1 MIWKRRRLAI
11 TLCDLKTQ
19 RVSSEIL
26 ESVIVFFDDL
36 DTALREKYISER
48 AVLQRFSYWARHY
61 WLACGKAYVERLR
74 KQSRDIAY
82 FNDFEIFVEKMEKEE
97 LKLDAHTPGA
107 ESIRAFLDSE
117 ASLPQLLS

>member
-11 TLCDLKTQ
+11 TLSDLKTQ

-48 AVLQRFSYWARHY
+48 AVLQRFS
-61 WLACGKAYVERLR
+61 
-74 KQSRDIAY
+74 
-82 FNDFEIFVEKMEKEE
+82 
-97 LKLDAHTPGA
+97 
-107 ESIRAFLDSE
+107 
-117 ASLPQLLS
+117 